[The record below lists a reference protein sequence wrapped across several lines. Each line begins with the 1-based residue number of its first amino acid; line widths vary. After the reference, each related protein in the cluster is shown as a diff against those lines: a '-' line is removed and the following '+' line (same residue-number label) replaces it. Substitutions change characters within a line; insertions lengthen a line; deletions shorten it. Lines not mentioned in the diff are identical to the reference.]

1 VSLPT
6 VTVEA
11 AFRTDPDVTNPVWED
26 ISAYA
31 MGLSITSGRQYELD
45 TIQASTLTLKLKN
58 DDRRFDPTYTRSPYY
73 PYVLPMRKIRV
84 SVTYAAVTYYLF
96 TGYVERWPLQ
106 WDAPA
111 WGSVTLTA
119 VDGMAALENAVVT
132 GTFAQA
138 TTGQRI
144 SDVLT
149 AAAWA
154 SVDPGDRL
162 LDARHV
168 GARHDDEAVVRD
180 PDDDPGHGD
189 GDRAGG
195 DGRSRRMTRRRC
207 R

>member
-1 VSLPT
+1 
-6 VTVEA
+6 
-11 AFRTDPDVTNPVWED
+11 
-26 ISAYA
+26 
-31 MGLSITSGRQYELD
+31 
-45 TIQASTLTLKLKN
+45 
-58 DDRRFDPTYTRSPYY
+58 
-73 PYVLPMRKIRV
+73 MRKIRV

-154 SVDPGDRL
+154 SSTPAAGYWTLDTSALDTTTRLSYGIPTTILDTGMETVQAVTVLPTDDTSALSLIQDAAAAERGVFFLDGQGRAVFQDR
-162 LDARHV
+162 
-168 GARHDDEAVVRD
+168 
-180 PDDDPGHGD
+180 
-189 GDRAGG
+189 
-195 DGRSRRMTRRRC
+195 RSRYAATSLVTFADSAFSSSRLPYVDLQPETT
-207 R
+207 

>member
-138 TTGQRI
+138 LTGQRI

-154 SVDPGDRL
+154 SRRL
-162 LDARHV
+162 RRPAI
-168 GARHDDEAVVRD
+168 
-180 PDDDPGHGD
+180 
-189 GDRAGG
+189 
-195 DGRSRRMTRRRC
+195 GRSTRRRSTRRRGC
-207 R
+207 RTGSRQPSWTRGWRRCRR